1 MIAKDALKA
10 FLSRELD
17 SLTWMKKLPRETLE
31 RELRSFKVRP
41 KFKGDDPWTHQ
52 LVCFLIG
59 CSYPEFLFLLDMG
72 LGKTRILLDLM
83 TQRQREGRFKRAIV
97 TVPRLVN
104 LGSWEDAIRE
114 YSDFEPNIISGSV
127 EEKWEMLSHPKGDV
141 TVIDYSGL
149 QHALSSRRTGSKMSK
164 KGQRAGKNF
173 EYGRDDA
180 KIREVSSL
188 YSFFGMDESHKSKNK
203 DALRFK
209 LLDRLTANM
218 PDRYATTGTLF
229 GRNPEDIWAQFYLV
243 DRGETFGNTLGM
255 FRAAFFAEEENY
267 WKGTEYRF
275 NKGMTRDLYRFLHNR
290 SIRYSEDECLDLP
303 RRRQVTIPIQFTVEQ
318 REHYLRAVD
327 GLIQAKGQ
335 LKELDAN
342 YIRMRQI
349 CAGFLEWR
357 EDDEKCRVIFRDNL
371 KLDALERL
379 VAESGDSKLVVS
391 HEYTLSGQMIT
402 DRLIEM
408 GVGFEWLYGKSKDP
422 INAVRR
428 FLSDP
433 AKRVFVM
440 NSESGGT
447 GTDGLQKQARYLVF
461 YESPT
466 SPITRQQV
474 LKRVHRPGQEREP
487 VIYDL
492 VITKSVDE
500 RILALIK
507 QGQDLHSAVVD
518 GRADPKS
525 FSLLR

>member
-10 FLSRELD
+10 YMSRELD
-17 SLTWMKKLPRETLE
+17 SCTWMKKLPREVLE
-31 RELRSFKVRP
+31 RELRGFKVRP
-41 KFKGDDPWTHQ
+41 KFKGRDPWTHQ
-52 LVCFLIG
+52 LACFLIG
-59 CSYPEFLFLLDMG
+59 CSYPEYLFLLDMG

-83 TQRQREGRFKRAIV
+83 TQRQREGRFSRAIV

-114 YSDFEPNIISGSV
+114 YSDFEPNIVSGSV
-127 EEKWEMLSHPKGDV
+127 EEKWEALSNPKGDI
-141 TVIDYSGL
+141 TVIDYPGL
-149 QHALSSRRTGSKMSK
+149 QHALSSRLSGSKMSE

-173 EYGRDDA
+173 EYGKDDKRIRQVA
-180 KIREVSSL
+180 KL

-209 LLDRLTANM
+209 LLKRLTATM
-218 PDRYATTGTLF
+218 PYRYATTGTLF

-243 DRGETFGNTLGM
+243 DHGETFGDTLGM
-255 FRAAFFAEEENY
+255 FRAAFFREVENY
-267 WKGTEYRF
+267 WKQEFAF
-275 NKGMTRDLYRFLHNR
+275 NKGMTRELYRFLHHR

-303 RRRQVTIPIQFTVEQ
+303 RRRHVTIPIRFTEEQ
-318 REHYLRAVD
+318 RDHYMRAVD
-327 GLIQAKGQ
+327 GLINARGE
-335 LKELDAN
+335 LKELDSN
-342 YIRMRQI
+342 YLRMRQI

-357 EDDEKCRVIFRDNL
+357 EGDEKARVIFRNNP

-379 VAESGDSKLVVS
+379 VVESGDSKLVVS

-402 DRLIEM
+402 ERLDEM
-408 GVGFEWLYGKSKDP
+408 GVKFEWLYGKSKDP

-428 FLSDP
+428 FLADP
-433 AKRVFVM
+433 DKRVFVM

-461 YESPT
+461 YESPV

-492 VITKSVDE
+492 VMEKSIDA
-500 RILALIK
+500 RILGFVK
-507 QGQDLHSAVVD
+507 EGQDLHAAVVD
-518 GRADPKS
+518 GRVDPRS

>member
-10 FLSRELD
+10 YMQRELD
-17 SLTWMKKLPRETLE
+17 SCTWMKKLPREALE

-41 KFKGDDPWTHQ
+41 KFKGRDPWTHQ

-59 CSYPEFLFLLDMG
+59 CSYPEYLFLLDMG
-72 LGKTRILLDLM
+72 LGKTRILIDLM

-114 YSDFEPNIISGSV
+114 YSDLEPNIVSGSV
-127 EEKWEMLSHPKGDV
+127 ADKWEALAHPKGDV
-141 TVIDYSGL
+141 TVIDYPGL
-149 QHALSSRRTGSKMSK
+149 QHALSARRTGSKMSE

-173 EYGRDDA
+173 EYAKDEE
-180 KIREVSSL
+180 KIREVAKL
-188 YSFFGMDESHKSKNK
+188 YSFFAMDESHKSKNK

-209 LLDRLTANM
+209 LLKKLTVNM

-243 DRGETFGNTLGM
+243 DHGETFGDTLGM
-255 FRAAFFAEEENY
+255 FRAAFFSEVKNY
-267 WKGTEYRF
+267 WKQEFAF
-275 NKGMTRDLYRFLHNR
+275 NKGMTRELYRFLHNR

-303 RRRQVTIPIQFTVEQ
+303 RRRHVTITSHFTVEQ
-318 REHYLRAVD
+318 RDHYQRAVE
-327 GLIQAKGQ
+327 GLINARGE
-335 LKELDAN
+335 LKELDSN
-342 YIRMRQI
+342 YLRMRQI

-357 EDDEKCRVIFRDNL
+357 EEDEKCRVVFRDNP

-379 VAESGDSKLVVS
+379 VEESGDSKLVVS
-391 HEYTLSGQMIT
+391 HEYTQSGQMIT
-402 DRLIEM
+402 DRLTQM

-428 FLSDP
+428 FLAD
-433 AKRVFVM
+433 ADKRVFVM

-461 YESPT
+461 YESPA

-492 VITKSVDE
+492 VMDKSIDA
-500 RILALIK
+500 RILGFVK
-507 QGQDLHSAVVD
+507 EGQDLHAAVVD
-518 GRADPKS
+518 GRVDPS
-525 FSLLR
+525 TFSLLQ

>member
-1 MIAKDALKA
+1 MISKESLKA
-10 FLSRELD
+10 YLCRELD
-17 SLTWMKKLPRETLE
+17 SFNWMKKLPREVLE
-31 RELRSFKVRP
+31 KELRSFKVRP
-41 KFKGDDPWTHQ
+41 VFKGSDPWTHQ

-59 CSYPEFLFLLDMG
+59 CSYPQYAYLLDMG

-83 TQRQREGRFKRAIV
+83 TQRRREGRFTRAIV

-114 YSDFEPNIISGSV
+114 YSDFEPNIVSGTT
-127 EEKWEMLSHPKGDV
+127 EEKWEALSNPKGDI
-141 TVIDYSGL
+141 TVIDYPGL
-149 QHALSSRRTGSKMSK
+149 QHALSGRLTGSKMSE

-173 EYGRDDA
+173 EYGKDA
-180 KIREVSSL
+180 KRIKQVAKL

-209 LLDRLTANM
+209 LLKQLTSAI

-243 DRGETFGNTLGM
+243 DHGETFGESFGM
-255 FRAAFFAEEENY
+255 FRAAFFSEVENY
-267 WKGTEYRF
+267 WKREYAF
-275 NKGMTRDLYRFLHNR
+275 NKGMTRTLYQFLHHR

-303 RRRQVTIPIQFTVEQ
+303 RRRNITLTIKFTEEQ
-318 REHYLRAVD
+318 KEHYMRAVD
-327 GLIQAKGQ
+327 GLINARGM
-335 LKELDAN
+335 LRELDSN
-342 YIRMRQI
+342 YLRMRQI

-357 EDDEKCRVIFRDNL
+357 EEDEKCQVLFRNNP

-379 VAESGDSKLVVS
+379 VTESGDSKLVVS
-391 HEYTLSGQMIT
+391 HEYTMSG
-402 DRLIEM
+402 RLITERLTEM
-408 GVGFEWLYGKSKDP
+408 QVGYEWLYGGSKDS

-433 AKRVFVM
+433 DKRVFVL

-447 GTDGLQKQARYLVF
+447 GTDGLQKQARYLIF
-461 YESPT
+461 YESPA

-492 VITKSVDE
+492 VMDRSIDA
-500 RILALIK
+500 RILGFVK
-507 QGQDLHSAVVD
+507 EGQDLHAAVVD
-518 GRADPKS
+518 GRVDPKS